1 MLATGSRSVTPDRFP
16 GDIGASGAALPAA
29 LAHLEG
35 DPRVAG
41 VLSVPAR
48 PGRTAALATPL
59 PDRLSALAD
68 PPLWAHQAA
77 AIDLIRAGRHT
88 VIATGTASGKSRCY
102 QVPIAEA
109 VTDPKV
115 GATALLIYPT
125 KALAQDQLRAL
136 GDFGVAEMLA
146 AAVDGDAGPE
156 ERSWA
161 RSSARVV
168 LTNPEMLHHGL
179 LAHHRRWARLF
190 RNLAYVVV
198 DELHL
203 LRGMFGGHTANVLRR
218 LRRVAALYG
227 ADPTFVFTS
236 ATIGR
241 PGELAEALIGEAVDV
256 IDDDASPTG
265 TRTLVVWNPHAE
277 RGAEAAPPQS
287 LTEATAGIA
296 AALVAGGHRTLAF
309 TRSRKGVELAWT
321 RMRQLLDP
329 DTAALVHPYRAGYLR
344 EERREI
350 EAELFAG
357 HLRGVVATSA
367 LELGIDVGSLD
378 AVVCGGFPGTVA
390 SFAQQIG
397 RAGRGA
403 GESVAVL
410 VCGEDQLDQ
419 WMARHP
425 RDLLE
430 RVPEPAV
437 VNPANPYVLHPHLLC
452 AAHEYPLRPADD
464 RFWPGELDEAVTTLA
479 RQGALNVRPR
489 GRGAGREVV
498 ATWAGT
504 RWPFSLIGLRSSDPA
519 EVEIRCGPE
528 LIGTV
533 GSGRA
538 PETVH
543 EGAIYLHRGRSWR
556 VTELD
561 LDARVATVVE
571 DRGDTYT
578 LARTTSDVR
587 LLDVPEGRPLR
598 ADAGRSNRAGTGRVR
613 VAPVLVTSRVTGYQ
627 RRAVGSHDNLGTT
640 RLDLPPQELETRA
653 VVFTWDGVDGRSRA
667 ALEAGCDAATLPG
680 ALHAAEHGAI
690 GMLGL
695 FGLCDRWDVGGL
707 STAVHPDIG
716 GPTVLIHDGYPG
728 GAGIAELAERVA
740 EDHLA
745 ATRSAIAE
753 CPCGAGCPSCVQS
766 PKCGNLNEPLDKP
779 GALVVIDSLLG
790 R

>member
-1 MLATGSRSVTPDRFP
+1 MLALGPRSTTADRLSGDVVATGVS
-16 GDIGASGAALPAA
+16 LPPA

-35 DPRVAG
+35 DPRMAG
-41 VLSVPAR
+41 VLSVPSR
-48 PGRTAALATPL
+48 PGRTAGLATPL
-59 PDRLSALAD
+59 PARLSALAE
-68 PPLWAHQAA
+68 PPFWAHQAA
-77 AIDLIRAGRHT
+77 AIDLLRAGRHT

-109 VTDPKV
+109 VTEPGV

-136 GDFGVAEMLA
+136 GDFGVGELLA

-203 LRGMFGGHTANVLRR
+203 LRGMFGGHSANVLRR

-241 PGELAEALIGEAVDV
+241 PGELAGALIGDEVDV

-277 RGAEAAPPQS
+277 RSGGGVPAQS
-287 LTEATAGIA
+287 LTEATAAIA
-296 AALVAGGHRTLAF
+296 AALIAGGHRTLAF
-309 TRSRKGVELAWT
+309 TRSRKGVELAWS

-329 DTAALVHPYRAGYLR
+329 ETAALVHPYRAGYLR

-357 HLRGVVATSA
+357 RLRGVVATSA

-403 GESVAVL
+403 NASVAVL

-464 RFWPGELDEAVTTLA
+464 RFWAGELDEAVTTLA
-479 RQGALNVRPR
+479 RNGALSVRRR

-519 EVEIRCGPE
+519 EVEIRCGPD

-533 GSGRA
+533 GAGRA

-543 EGAIYLHRGRSWR
+543 EGAIYLHRGRAWR
-556 VTELD
+556 VIELD
-561 LDARVATVVE
+561 LDARLATVVE
-571 DRGDTYT
+571 DPGDTYT

-587 LLDVPEGRPLR
+587 LLEVPEGRPLL
-598 ADAGRSNRAGTGRVR
+598 AETAITDAGTGRVR

-653 VVFTWDGVDGRSRA
+653 VVFTWDGVDHRSRA
-667 ALEAGCDAATLPG
+667 ALDAGCNAATLPG

-707 STAVHPDIG
+707 STADHPDTG

-740 EDHLA
+740 EAHLA
-745 ATRSAIAE
+745 ATRAAIAE
-753 CPCGAGCPSCVQS
+753 CPCEAGCPSCVQS

-779 GALVVIDSLLG
+779 GALIAIDALLG